1 MGTGSSSE
9 ALFDAVCAKDV
20 NKASA
25 ALKKGADVDV
35 VSKEKVRIVNLQI

>member
-1 MGTGSSSE
+1 MGAGPSSE

-25 ALKKGADVDV
+25 TLKKGADVNA
-35 VSKEKVRIVNLQI
+35 KAREIVRID